1 MAKVEVDTNRIG
13 DAIKAAA
20 TPEEESEQRVE
31 VVVGADQTPATESGL
46 AEVPLVR
53 VKVQRDLEHIV
64 TDVFQHEVDILRAVH
79 GEDNIEVI
87 AEEEVGYGE
96 LPDSATAEFERLR
109 NKYDRKNFKV
119 IAQLFPRGVADVAQ
133 ASGLSNKTSGKKASQ
148 ADITIRKP
156 ARKR

>member
-1 MAKVEVDTNRIG
+1 MAKVEVDTNKIG

-31 VVVGADQTPATESGL
+31 VVVGADQTLESGL

-53 VKVQRDLEHIV
+53 VKVHRDLEHIV

-79 GEDNIEVI
+79 GDDNIEVI

-96 LPDSATAEFERLR
+96 LPDSAVAEFERLR

-119 IAQLFPRGVADVAQ
+119 IAQMFPRGVSDVAQ